1 MLVRPVAAAAVA
13 TLALALSS
21 GTVLAAQA
29 PDAVPD
35 APVTSSLQESTEEAD
50 GAVLWVGVVT
60 GISGIAALA
69 FSVRRPRI
77 SDA

>member
-1 MLVRPVAAAAVA
+1 MRPVAAAAVA

-21 GTVLAAQA
+21 GTVLAQA

-35 APVTSSLQESTEEAD
+35 APVTSSLQESTDEAD
-50 GAVLWVGVVT
+50 GAALWVGVVT